1 MSNERFYYLKARK
14 RRFLRL
20 GNGDDLPLL
29 NGSGGGYDFPF
40 FPRQLKE
47 NWERDPQATGKF
59 KYVGPSYSSLAEGLK
74 LGPITKND

>member
-29 NGSGGGYDFPF
+29 NGSGGGYDFPCL
-40 FPRQLKE
+40 PRQLKE
-47 NWERDPQATGKF
+47 NWEEDLENPGTL
-59 KYVGPSYSSLAEGLK
+59 KYIGPSYSSLAEGLK
-74 LGPITKND
+74 LGLITKND